1 MKINE
6 AQLRKIIQESVKN
19 VLMEGPLRYPDGSG
33 WYDETQPWR
42 PSTEDE
48 IRDVV
53 LTQKKKRNNNYD
65 AYRDSKDESFVF
77 DMLNK
82 ISKNAGKVY
91 EDIKNG
97 DMTLLGGFVNLIEK
111 TYEKTGDERYIICR
125 NNMLYYIQSAYNER
139 FFKNSK
145 IGIDITDRSK
155 YKDFSPLSKDK
166 VYDIDFENGERSSRL
181 ATVKDRKKG
190 VNGGYGF

>member
-6 AQLRKIIQESVKN
+6 TQLRKIIQESVKN
-19 VLMEGPLRYPDGSG
+19 VLSEGYINGH
-33 WYDETQPWR
+33 WYDEPERWQ

-53 LTQKKKRNNNYD
+53 LSQKKQRNDNYD
-65 AYRDSKDESFVF
+65 AYRDDQDETFVF
-77 DMLNK
+77 NMLNK
-82 ISKNAGKVY
+82 INKKLETLYIDA
-91 EDIKNG
+91 KNG
-97 DMTLLGGFVNLIEK
+97 DMTFIDRLVNIVELA
-111 TYEKTGDERYIICR
+111 YDKTGDERYIICR
-125 NNMLYYIQSAYNER
+125 NQMLYYIQDDYNER

-155 YKDFSPLSKDK
+155 YKDYSPLSKDK
-166 VYDIDFENGERSSRL
+166 VYDIDMENGERSSRL

>member
-6 AQLRKIIQESVKN
+6 SQLRKIIKESVKN
-19 VLMEGPLRYPDGSG
+19 VLTEGYINGH
-33 WYDETQPWR
+33 WYDETERWQ

-53 LTQKKKRNNNYD
+53 LTQKKQRNDNYD
-65 AYRDSKDESFVF
+65 VYRDDQDETFVF
-77 DMLNK
+77 NMLNK
-82 ISKNAGKVY
+82 INKKLETLYIDA
-91 EDIKNG
+91 KNG
-97 DMTLLGGFVNLIEK
+97 DMSFIDRLVNIVELA
-111 TYEKTGDERYIICR
+111 YDKTGDERYIICR
-125 NNMLYYIQSAYNER
+125 NKMLYYIQDDYNER

-145 IGIDITDRSK
+145 IGIDIIDRSK
-155 YKDFSPLSKDK
+155 YKDYSPLSKDK
-166 VYDIDFENGERSSRL
+166 VYDIDMENGERSSRL